1 MAEPGFASWG
11 DGFLGTQS
19 GQDIK
24 VKKRKGSPYSFTER
38 RVPGLIPVLGSQPAV
53 EHSNS
58 RFESIRFD
66 SIRYA
71 NRFESIRLVK
81 KSAFRFTSC
90 HAVCFLFIYCI
101 VSAKK

>member
-1 MAEPGFASWG
+1 VAEPGFASWG

-53 EHSNS
+53 EHSNW

-66 SIRYA
+66 SIC
-71 NRFESIRLVK
+71 ESIRINSFSK

-90 HAVCFLFIYCI
+90 HAVCFLFIYCT
-101 VSAKK
+101 VSAKKIS